1 LTGQCRAARRA
12 PPDAVPLEFQGFSA
26 RLLWP
31 VDFLRNCNDFA
42 ALQQEAGLK
51 IAIVDESPARAAV
64 IEEGLRASGL
74 YDISVLV
81 ERHGLIATLEEL
93 APDVVLINLENPGR
107 DMLEE
112 SFALS
117 RALARPIAMFVDQSD
132 EQSIAEAVDAGISA
146 YVVDGLRADR
156 IKPILELAVRRFKAF
171 SRLQA
176 DLAEAQSALAERK
189 AVDRAKILLMKRRG
203 IDEPS
208 AYALLRKQAM
218 DSGRRIA
225 EIAEALVTADR
236 LLGGDS

>member
-1 LTGQCRAARRA
+1 M
-12 PPDAVPLEFQGFSA
+12 
-26 RLLWP
+26 
-31 VDFLRNCNDFA
+31 
-42 ALQQEAGLK
+42 
-51 IAIVDESPARAAV
+51 DESPARAAV
-64 IEEGLRASGL
+64 IEEGLREAGL
-74 YDISVLV
+74 SDISVLV
-81 ERHGLIATLEEL
+81 ERRGLVARLEGL

-146 YVVDGLRADR
+146 YVVDGMRKDR

-171 SRLQA
+171 TRLQTE
-176 DLAEAQSALAERK
+176 LAEAQSALAERK
-189 AVDRAKILLMKRRG
+189 TVDRAKTLLMKRRG
-203 IDEPS
+203 IDEPA

-225 EIAEALVTADR
+225 DIAEALVTADK